1 MTLEEKHSTFNE
13 PMGAGNGVSKR
24 LASRDFF
31 NNYSSSESGLDSTV
45 AQQINALRLISPTQ
59 NRTEGK

>member
-13 PMGAGNGVSKR
+13 PMGSRNGVSKR